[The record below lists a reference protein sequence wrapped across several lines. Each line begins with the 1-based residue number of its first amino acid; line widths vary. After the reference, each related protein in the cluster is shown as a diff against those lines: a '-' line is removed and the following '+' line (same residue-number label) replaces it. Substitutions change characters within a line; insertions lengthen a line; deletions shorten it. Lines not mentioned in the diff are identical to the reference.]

1 MVIVREMMKDRYG
14 RTIRMVTID
23 GANVNEKLF
32 EAGLAWHYTTYNENA
47 EWAKLEEEDELPI
60 H

>member
-1 MVIVREMMKDRYG
+1 
-14 RTIRMVTID
+14 MVTID